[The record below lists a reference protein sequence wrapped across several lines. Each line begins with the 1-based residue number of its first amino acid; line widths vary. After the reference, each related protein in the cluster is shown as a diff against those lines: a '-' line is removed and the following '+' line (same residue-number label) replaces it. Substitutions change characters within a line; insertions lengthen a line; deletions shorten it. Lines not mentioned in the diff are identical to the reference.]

1 MTRTLSAIV
10 ALLLLWIPA
19 VAAAPGNL
27 SLYDTPKPAPPITFT
42 DGDGHRQALAD
53 FKGKVVV
60 LNVWATWCLPCRK
73 EMPTLDRLQQ
83 MLGGPDFEVVAL
95 SIDRD
100 GPDAIRKFFTEIGV
114 QHLAIRVDSTAKAAG
129 DLGAVGLPT
138 TLLIDPQGRELG
150 RLIGPAEWDQP
161 EMIAFL
167 KGLISQH
174 RNAETTT
181 P

>member
-1 MTRTLSAIV
+1 MTRALFAIV

-19 VAAAPGNL
+19 VIAAPGNL
-27 SLYDTPKPAPPITFT
+27 SLYDAPKPVPPITFT
-42 DGDGHRQALAD
+42 DGDGRQQTLAD
-53 FKGKVVV
+53 FKGKLLL

-83 MLGGPDFEVVAL
+83 TLGGPDFEVVAL
-95 SIDRD
+95 SIDRG

-114 QHLAIRVDSTAKAAG
+114 QHLAIRVDPTSKAAG

-138 TLLIDPQGRELG
+138 TLLIDRQGQELG

-161 EMIAFL
+161 EMIVFL
-167 KGLISQH
+167 KGLISQSH
-174 RNAETTT
+174 NTGTT

>member
-1 MTRTLSAIV
+1 MTRALLGIV
-10 ALLLLWIPA
+10 ALLLLWIPV

-27 SLYDTPKPAPPITFT
+27 SLYDTPKPVPPITFA
-42 DGDGHRQALAD
+42 DGEGRKQTLAD
-53 FKGKVVV
+53 FEGKLVV

-100 GPDAIRKFFTEIGV
+100 GPDAIRKFFSEIGV
-114 QHLAIRVDSTAKAAG
+114 QHLAIWVDSTSKAAG

-138 TLLIDPQGRELG
+138 TLLIDRQGRELG
-150 RLIGPAEWDQP
+150 RLIGPADWDQP

-167 KGLISQH
+167 KGLISQS
-174 RNAETTT
+174 RSAETT